1 VLPADRFD
9 RSVPDSPVL
18 GAVLLHP
25 HPSYGGDRHNAVVGA
40 LFRALPAA
48 GVASVR
54 FDFASDDVA
63 ASAADGVEAIDLLPG
78 DLGVVVAG
86 YSFGAVVAAE
96 VLDERVVG
104 WVLVAPPFGA
114 MRSGAGRPIA
124 GDDRPK
130 LVLVAAH
137 DQFCP
142 PEVARQE
149 LDGWVATEIEEV
161 PGADH
166 FLAGATGRVADRVAD
181 WFSRVAPR
189 GPA

>member
-1 VLPADRFD
+1 VLPPDRLD
-9 RSVPDSPVL
+9 LAVPDAPVL

-40 LFRALPAA
+40 LFRALPGAS
-48 GVASVR
+48 VASVR
-54 FDFASDDVA
+54 FDFTSDDVA
-63 ASAADGVEAIDLLPG
+63 AGAADAVDVIDLLPAEV
-78 DLGVVVAG
+78 GVVVAG
-86 YSFGAVVAAE
+86 YSFGAVVASE

-114 MRSGAGRPIA
+114 MLPGAGRPIA
-124 GDDRPK
+124 GADRPK

-166 FLAGATGRVADRVAD
+166 FLAGATGRVADRVAG
-181 WFSRVAPR
+181 WLSPLAPR